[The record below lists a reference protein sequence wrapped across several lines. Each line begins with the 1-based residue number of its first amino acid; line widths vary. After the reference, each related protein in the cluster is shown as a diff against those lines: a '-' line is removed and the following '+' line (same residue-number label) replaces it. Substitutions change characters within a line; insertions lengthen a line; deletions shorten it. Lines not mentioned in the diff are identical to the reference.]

1 MIQIKAYSELRG
13 FSDIT
18 SGLAIDENNID
29 GFREG
34 FSATIEFGSY
44 TNW

>member
-18 SGLAIDENNID
+18 SGLAIDENNTT
-29 GFREG
+29 GFRKG
-34 FSATIEFGSY
+34 FSATIEFWSY
-44 TNW
+44 TSW